1 MFVVDPTLE
10 GDCVVV
16 NIRIANQ
23 SCDDTVSDNQDPDD
37 GDEED
42 SVSALPG
49 SSMHGKEEAGQLTD
63 TQQTDQQ
70 GPHRVEDIRQDFVDD
85 TELSTVHPAIGDEGS
100 NSRYRAYQG
109 VSQICNCQVVY
120 HSD

>member
-23 SCDDTVSDNQDPDD
+23 SCDDTVSNNQDPDD

-49 SSMHGKEEAGQLTD
+49 SGMHGEE
-63 TQQTDQQ
+63 
-70 GPHRVEDIRQDFVDD
+70 
-85 TELSTVHPAIGDEGS
+85 
-100 NSRYRAYQG
+100 
-109 VSQICNCQVVY
+109 
-120 HSD
+120 